1 MLMNRFGGM
10 SKGER
15 SWGSTRCRR
24 GDSPTAEWAAAH
36 DCVSPWTASV
46 VCVTDAD
53 RRHSRLYTLMHGG
66 SSYLS
71 LPMRARVS
79 SVPL

>member
-36 DCVSPWTASV
+36 DVVSSWTASV
-46 VCVTDAD
+46 FCVTDTGSAP
-53 RRHSRLYTLMHGG
+53 SRDYT
-66 SSYLS
+66 
-71 LPMRARVS
+71 P
-79 SVPL
+79 